1 MLGGILDFEAFNAG
15 HMLKKAAD
23 NPEQL
28 LLGAADPFGAKVWG
42 SITGKDYSPIV
53 NQWGGA
59 TEDAYKAAEAKGI
72 NTAAGRGMHN
82 VAQSIAGIYAGGAAA
97 NGLGFGG
104 TAGNAG
110 QGLQVGSGSAT
121 SPYSL
126 APSTTR
132 TGLLSGN
139 AGQGLSA
146 TTGNGVQLTPSTA
159 KSSGLSGIF
168 NSDNMKTAGNMV
180 DMAGKLGIFDDPQA
194 PAAPSA
200 GIPARQ
206 ADFSGLLRSQ
216 GQANNA
222 AGAQR
227 LLQQQMA
234 RKQGRL

>member
-1 MLGGILDFEAFNAG
+1 MLGGILNFEAFNAG
-15 HMLKKAAD
+15 HMLNKAAK

-28 LLGAADPFGAKVWG
+28 LLGAADPFGAKLWG
-42 SITGKDYSPIV
+42 GITGKEYSPIV
-53 NQWGGA
+53 NEWGGA

-72 NTAAGRGMHN
+72 NTGAARGAHQ

-97 NGLGFGG
+97 NGLGFGAKA
-104 TAGNAG
+104 AGNAG
-110 QGLQVGSGSAT
+110 NGLSMNGSGLGMRA
-121 SPYSL
+121 
-126 APSTTR
+126 
-132 TGLLSGN
+132 GG
-139 AGQGLSA
+139 GQGLSMGA
-146 TTGNGVQLTPSTA
+146 GNGVQLSQAGTPA
-159 KSSGLSGIF
+159 ASGGIF

-194 PAAPSA
+194 PAAQSA